1 MTIRL
6 LKGAGRFLVFFWAAG
21 SLTFFLVRTVPGDPL
36 LEILGP
42 NPDTRDVLRLKR
54 SLQLD
59 RPLAAQYA
67 GFILR
72 LAVLDLGESLID
84 RKPVTATMLHYLP
97 NTLLLA
103 VAAMAF
109 TVPFSLLLG
118 FLSVY
123 RESRFWEALALA
135 FSAIGLA
142 VPVFLIGLLLVLL
155 FALGLGLFPVSGSG
169 GVEFLFLPAVTLS
182 IPLGAFLTRMVRAVL
197 REESQRPYVLLARAK
212 GLSRAQVYKRHI
224 LKNAMV
230 PIITLVGMQAGA
242 LLSGAIVVESVFSWP
257 GIGTLLVRAV
267 RQRDLPM
274 IQGTVLLMA
283 ALYHLLN
290 QLVDLSYPL
299 FDPRIGHDRAR

>member
-84 RKPVTATMLHYLP
+84 RKPVTATMLRYLP

-224 LKNAMV
+224 LKNAMI

>member
-1 MTIRL
+1 MTMRL

-21 SLTFFLVRTVPGDPL
+21 SLTFFLVRAIPGDPL
-36 LEILGP
+36 LEMLGP
-42 NPDTRDVLRLKR
+42 NPDTRDVLRLRR

-72 LAVLDLGESLID
+72 LAFLDLGESLID
-84 RKPVTATMLHYLP
+84 RKPVTATLLRYLP

-103 VAAMAF
+103 VAAMAL

-118 FLSVY
+118 FISVY

-135 FSAIGLA
+135 FSAVGLA

-169 GVEFLFLPAVTLS
+169 GGEFLVLPAVTLS
-182 IPLGAFLTRMVRAVL
+182 IPLGAFLTRMVRTVL
-197 REESQRPYVLLARAK
+197 RQESQRPYVLLARAK
-212 GLSRAQVYKRHI
+212 GLSRAQVYRRHI
-224 LKNAMV
+224 LKNALV
-230 PIITLVGMQAGA
+230 PIVTLAGMQAGA

-267 RQRDLPM
+267 RQRDFPL
-274 IQGTVLLMA
+274 IQGTVLLLA
-283 ALYHLLN
+283 AFYHLLN
-290 QLVDLSYPL
+290 LLVDLSYPL
-299 FDPRIGHDRAR
+299 LDPRISHDRSR

>member
-1 MTIRL
+1 MTLRL
-6 LKGAGRFLVFFWAAG
+6 LKRAGRFLVFFWAAG
-21 SLTFFLVRTVPGDPL
+21 SLTFFLVRAVPGDPL

-72 LAVLDLGESLID
+72 LAVMDLGESLID
-84 RKPVTATMLHYLP
+84 RKPVTATVLRYLP

-103 VAAMAF
+103 AAAMAL

-123 RESRFWEALALA
+123 RESRFWQTLALA

-142 VPVFLIGLLLVLL
+142 VPVFLIGLLLVLV

-169 GVEFLFLPAVTLS
+169 GAEFLVLPAVTLS
-182 IPLGAFLTRMVRAVL
+182 IPLGAFLTRMVQTVL

-212 GLSRAQVYKRHI
+212 GLSQAQVYRRHI
-224 LKNAMV
+224 LKNALV
-230 PIITLVGMQAGA
+230 PIVTLAGMQAGA

-267 RQRDLPM
+267 RQRDFPM
-274 IQGTVLLMA
+274 IQGTVLLLA

-290 QLVDLSYPL
+290 LLVDLSYPL
-299 FDPRIGHDRAR
+299 LDPRISHDRVR

>member
-84 RKPVTATMLHYLP
+84 RKPVTATMLRYLP

-135 FSAIGLA
+135 FSAVGLA

-182 IPLGAFLTRMVRAVL
+182 IPLGAFLTRMVRTVL

-212 GLSRAQVYKRHI
+212 GLSRAQVYRRHI

-230 PIITLVGMQAGA
+230 PIITLAGMQAGA

-290 QLVDLSYPL
+290 RLVDLSYPL
-299 FDPRIGHDRAR
+299 FDPRIGHDRTR

>member
-1 MTIRL
+1 MTMRL
-6 LKGAGRFLVFFWAAG
+6 LKGAGRFLAFFWAAG
-21 SLTFFLVRTVPGDPL
+21 SLTFFLVRAVPGDPL

-72 LAVLDLGESLID
+72 LAVLDLGVSLID
-84 RKPVTATMLHYLP
+84 RKPVTATMLRYLP

-103 VAAMAF
+103 VAAMTL

-135 FSAIGLA
+135 FSAVGLA
-142 VPVFLIGLLLVLL
+142 VPVFLIGLLLVLF

-169 GVEFLFLPAVTLS
+169 GGEFLVLPAVTLS
-182 IPLGAFLTRMVRAVL
+182 IPLGAFLTRMVRTVL
-197 REESQRPYVLLARAK
+197 RQESQRPYVLLARAK
-212 GLSRAQVYKRHI
+212 GLSRAQVYRRHI
-224 LKNAMV
+224 LKNALV
-230 PIITLVGMQAGA
+230 PIVTLAGMQAGA

-267 RQRDLPM
+267 RQRDFPM
-274 IQGTVLLMA
+274 IQGTVLLLA

-299 FDPRIGHDRAR
+299 LDPRIGHDRAR

>member
-84 RKPVTATMLHYLP
+84 RKPVTATMLRYLP

-135 FSAIGLA
+135 FSAVGLA

-182 IPLGAFLTRMVRAVL
+182 IPLGAFLTRMVRTVL

-212 GLSRAQVYKRHI
+212 GLSRAQVYRRHI

-230 PIITLVGMQAGA
+230 PIITLAGMQAGA

-290 QLVDLSYPL
+290 RLVDLSYPL

>member
-1 MTIRL
+1 MTTRL
-6 LKGAGRFLVFFWAAG
+6 LKEAGRFLVFFWAAG
-21 SLTFFLVRTVPGDPL
+21 SLTFFLVRAVPGDPL

-42 NPDTRDVLRLKR
+42 NPDTRDVLRLKS

-59 RPLAAQYA
+59 RPLAAQYV

-84 RKPVTATMLHYLP
+84 RKPVTATMLKYLP

-103 VAAMAF
+103 IAAMAF

-123 RESRFWEALALA
+123 KESRVWEALALA

-142 VPVFLIGLLLVLL
+142 VPVFLIGIFLVLL
-155 FALGLGLFPVSGSG
+155 FALELGIFPVSGSG
-169 GVEFLFLPAVTLS
+169 GCEFLALPALTLS
-182 IPLGAFLTRMVRAVL
+182 IPLGAFLTRMVRTVL
-197 REESQRPYVLLARAK
+197 KEESQRPYVLLARAK
-212 GLSRAQVYKRHI
+212 GLSQAQVYRRHI
-224 LKNAMV
+224 LKNALV
-230 PIITLVGMQAGA
+230 PIVTMAGMQAGA

-257 GIGTLLVRAV
+257 GIGTLLVHAV
-267 RQRDLPM
+267 RQRDFPM

-283 ALYHLLN
+283 TLFLLVN
-290 QLVDLSYPL
+290 LLVDISYPL
-299 FDPRIGHDRAR
+299 LDPRIGHDRAR